1 MTALAF
7 APGTV
12 SLKSQT
18 FLLVANGRMSVSAT
32 LLSTGASPSAT

>member
-7 APGTV
+7 APATV

-18 FLLVANGRMSVSAT
+18 FLLVANGVS
-32 LLSTGASPSAT
+32 SGVNFV